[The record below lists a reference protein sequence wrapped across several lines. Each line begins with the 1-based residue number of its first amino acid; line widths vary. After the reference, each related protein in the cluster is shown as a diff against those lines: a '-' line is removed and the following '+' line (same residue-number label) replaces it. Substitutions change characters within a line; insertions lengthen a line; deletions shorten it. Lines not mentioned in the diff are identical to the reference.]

1 MQKQE
6 TNSFFDQQ
14 IGIVDTLDNY
24 ANKDIQNTEVAIFE
38 EVVGEQAQAEV
49 ADFKNDEGFLAAIDH
64 VGEPED
70 GSLLSLPEFSQSI
83 DFEDQQEFGQDLSRP
98 AQDNI
103 LEQLFP

>member
-1 MQKQE
+1 MQYQE
-6 TNSFFDQQ
+6 TNTFVDQE

-24 ANKDIQNTEVAIFE
+24 ANKDIHNIGVEVFE
-38 EVVGEQAQAEV
+38 EVTQEQAQAG
-49 ADFKNDEGFLAAIDH
+49 ADDFINNEDSLAAINQE
-64 VGEPED
+64 GEPED
-70 GSLLSLPEFSQSI
+70 GSHLEFSQSI